1 MTLWIEDQFSM
12 QPDLEHC
19 CFLCFFP
26 DVSSCSIYSPTYNR
40 DLFCIFFSFPHTTKI
55 YSDCLLILKACASLC
70 LGIGIVPSDAEKHP
84 TCCDQKCPVPC
95 LQCDTV
101 WRAACTAHGGRSN
114 VPQTSSD
121 MGNVR
126 MVSRAKHHRNNH
138 TMWLHHLSDIYRE
151 QKQHY
156 NCFPDDRKT
165 RHDLVTSKL
174 GYFLM
179 SQP

>member
-1 MTLWIEDQFSM
+1 M

-19 CFLCFFP
+19 CFFQMFLVAVFTFP
-26 DVSSCSIYSPTYNR
+26 HTHTHTYTQPWFI
-40 DLFCIFFSFPHTTKI
+40 LHILPFPHTTRI
-55 YSDCLLILKACASLC
+55 YSACLLILKTCASLC

-84 TCCDQKCPVPC
+84 TCCDQKCPVSC

-121 MGNVR
+121 MGNLR
-126 MVSRAKHHRNNH
+126 MVSRAKHHRNIY
-138 TMWLHHLSDIYRE
+138 TMWLHHLFDIYRG

-156 NCFPDDRKT
+156 NCFPNDRKT
-165 RHDLVTSKL
+165 KARSGDFKACLL
-174 GYFLM
+174 F
-179 SQP
+179 